1 MKTLLKKIS
10 LFACMVL
17 AAACG
22 EDNLDPTGNWQITEA
37 TPMLPADNSAIVLDE
52 DAPAAITRFE
62 WAPAETSN
70 KFVIQY
76 KIVLVPEGSEDYTNP
91 LLSLVPGNSG
101 KNLFL
106 EATAEE
112 IDYALWAACY
122 PAGAQVDLK
131 WAVIAW
137 AIDKETVA
145 TRNLS
150 VTRFETEY
158 DPETLYITGTGTE
171 SGADVT
177 DAMKMRA
184 QKNGDGDNTNI
195 FDVYTGLKKDGTFE
209 FHDRAAGHSKM
220 WGGAD
225 NKALDD
231 CGAAIPAPASGT
243 YRVTVNLNDNTYDTL
258 KITRWSLVGDAV
270 EGGWGGDVPLS
281 YKGNGIWQGRVNF
294 VSEANFIFRANGDWG
309 YIIKR
314 IQGTATANNKGG
326 DVIMES
332 EAGDAGVTYEDVPS
346 AGTGMSTVTLD
357 LSADAYTYSI
367 VYDPV
372 APAAAIFGQAADPD
386 ANKVAGNFT
395 FGTYTAPAELYLVS
409 EGETIATL
417 TKAGNVFTSDKY
429 LALQQSKTYIL
440 NSASD
445 GSGTTYNTIGDG
457 SIAVARDQ
465 AYSVS
470 VDFGTGKVSWAYYNL
485 KLFHWDEVGGGWDA
499 RQELLMTYVHPYT
512 YEYTGAALTAGF
524 HSKIISPWDIQYGT
538 ATTALTGTM
547 TNGGPNYTGI
557 VSSGTYDAS
566 IVVNDMHTEGTYTF
580 VKQ

>member
-1 MKTLLKKIS
+1 MKTLLKKIT
-10 LFACMVL
+10 LFACIVL
-17 AAACG
+17 AASCG
-22 EDNLDPTGNWQITEA
+22 EDNLDPVGNWTITEA
-37 TPMLPADNSAIVLDE
+37 TPMLPADNSALVLNE
-52 DAPAAITRFE
+52 DSPSTVTRFE
-62 WAPAETSN
+62 WNQAETSN
-70 KFVIQY
+70 QFVIQY
-76 KIVLVPEGSEDYTNP
+76 KVVLVPAESEDYSNP
-91 LLSLVPGNSG
+91 LLSLIPGNSG

-106 EATAEE
+106 ETTAEE

-122 PAGAQVDLK
+122 PAGAEVDLK

-137 AIDKETVA
+137 AIDKQTVA
-145 TRNLS
+145 THTIS

-158 DPETLYITGTGTE
+158 DPQTLYITGPGTE
-171 SGADVT
+171 SGTDVT

-184 QKNGDGDNTNI
+184 QTDGDGENTGI

-209 FHDRAAGHSKM
+209 FHDRAAEHSKM
-220 WGGAD
+220 WGGGAS
-225 NKALDD
+225 KALDD
-231 CGAAIPAPASGT
+231 CGTAIPAPST
-243 YRVTVNLNDNTYDTL
+243 NPYRVTVNLNTDTYDTL
-258 KITRWSLVGDAV
+258 KITKWSLVGDAV
-270 EGGWGGDVPLS
+270 EGGWGGDVPLA
-281 YKGNGIWQGRVNF
+281 YKGNGVWQGRINF
-294 VSEANFIFRANGDWG
+294 VADANFIFRANGDWG

-332 EAGDAGVTYEDVPS
+332 EAGGAGLTYEDVPS
-346 AGTGMSTVTLD
+346 AGTGMSTVTLN
-357 LSADAYTYSI
+357 LSADSYTYSI

-372 APAAAIFGQAADPD
+372 APAAAIFGAAADPS

-409 EGETIATL
+409 DGETVATF
-417 TKAGNVFTSDKY
+417 TKAGNVFSSGKY

-440 NSASD
+440 NSESD

-470 VDFGTGKVSWAYYNL
+470 VDFGTGKVSWAFYNL

-499 RQELLMTYVHPYT
+499 RQELLMTYVHPYK
-512 YEYTGAALTAGF
+512 YEYTGASLTSGY
-524 HSKIISPWDIQYGT
+524 HSKFISPWDIQYGT
-538 ATTALTGTM
+538 AATALTGTM

-557 VSSGTYDAS
+557 NSTGTYNAT